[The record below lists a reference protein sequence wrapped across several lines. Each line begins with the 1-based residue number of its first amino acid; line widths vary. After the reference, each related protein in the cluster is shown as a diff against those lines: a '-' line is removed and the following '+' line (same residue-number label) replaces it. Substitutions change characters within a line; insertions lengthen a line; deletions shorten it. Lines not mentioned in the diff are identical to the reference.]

1 MKSKTNEYLKA
12 NRYERAI
19 LIMEWSNQENKL
31 RINEKK
37 YGSKTVLLPFEKL
50 VTEPKKYLKLI
61 SKCIGSRL
69 DKISFST
76 FKKQKVPRT
85 INLKSDERKTL
96 KFLKSKI
103 QKKYFVK
110 LVKMNEFYKRNVLKE
125 A

>member
-1 MKSKTNEYLKA
+1 MLLIKFESNPLLKSIDIGTSELDH
-12 NRYERAI
+12 
-19 LIMEWSNQENKL
+19 S
-31 RINEKK
+31 KK
-37 YGSKTVLLPFEKL
+37 VFSSKF
-50 VTEPKKYLKLI
+50 
-61 SKCIGSRL
+61 SRL